1 MRLLAAV
8 CSIFVIST
16 GLGQGVI
23 PAGARSMSMGNS
35 SVTFTDVWAY
45 HNNPGA
51 LGYVQKISAGLSYE
65 NRFLMKELQSQ
76 ALAAA
81 IPLKVGVISVG
92 GHTFG
97 YNRYRT
103 YKAGIGYS
111 LKLAD
116 KISAGVQLNYLGV
129 QLPEA
134 YGSKNSMSAE
144 AGILA
149 KLTEKWNMGFSV
161 SNISRSRLAEYGDDR
176 FTTVIRLGTAYEF
189 SKKFLWSAEVEKD
202 LEYSLR
208 GRSGVEYYIIDQFC
222 LRAGV
227 ATAPLEVSFG
237 LGYHPGKIKLD
248 FGTAY
253 RQILGW
259 SPHFSIT
266 YDLNK

>member
-1 MRLLAAV
+1 
-8 CSIFVIST
+8 
-16 GLGQGVI
+16 
-23 PAGARSMSMGNS
+23 MSMGNA
-35 SVTFTDVWAY
+35 SVTFSDVWAF

-51 LGYVQKISAGLSYE
+51 LGFVESVSAGLSYE
-65 NRFLMKELQSQ
+65 NRFLLKELQSQ
-76 ALAAA
+76 AMAVA

-92 GHTFG
+92 AHTFG

-103 YKAGIGYS
+103 YKAGVGYS

-116 KISAGVQLNYLGV
+116 MISAGVQLNYLGV

-134 YGSKNSMSAE
+134 YGSKSSMSAE

-149 KLTEKWNMGFSV
+149 KLTDKWNMGFSV

-176 FTTVIRLGTAYEF
+176 FTTVMRLGTAYEF

-208 GRSGVEYYIIDQFC
+208 GRSGVEYFVIDQFC

-237 LGYHPGKIKLD
+237 FGYHPGRIKLD

-259 SPHFSIT
+259 SPHFSLS
-266 YDLNK
+266 YDLKK